1 MELTQHPD
9 DDQSLDTGSLA
20 PLVSVLIPAFNR
32 AAYIHETVESVLS
45 QNYEN
50 IELIVIDD
58 GSTDGTYEILA
69 QYAEDGKITLLTH
82 PGRDNRGQAASLNL
96 GLQSARGDYVAILD
110 SDDLFLPGKI
120 EVQANYLN
128 RHPDVG
134 LVYGMGEG
142 VDGEGHWLYDIH
154 SPDHVEPNDP
164 NAVLL
169 DCYFLLPQNALVRR
183 SVYEQVGL
191 FEERFRAAQ
200 DHDMLIRIAEN
211 TRFAFIPKKLFQY
224 RRHGD
229 SISSNGQRRRW
240 TNGFEILARAKARY
254 PYRSATIRKRRA
266 LLNYRMSQVCWQE
279 NKRFA
284 AIGYLLKSGLL
295 DPARGLNVVTGRERP
310 D

>member
-1 MELTQHPD
+1 MELTEHAD
-9 DDQSLDTGSLA
+9 VEKSLDAGGLA
-20 PLVSVLIPAFNR
+20 PMVSVLIPAFNR
-32 AAYIHETVESVLS
+32 AAYIKETVESVLS
-45 QNYEN
+45 QNYES

-58 GSTDGTYEILA
+58 GSTDGTHEILTR
-69 QYAEDGKITLLTH
+69 YAEDGKITLLTH
-82 PGRDNRGQAASLNL
+82 PGCDNRGQAASLNL
-96 GLQSARGDYVAILD
+96 GLQSAHGEYLAILD

-120 EVQANYLN
+120 EAQADYLSQ
-128 RHPDVG
+128 HPDVG

-154 SPDHVEPNDP
+154 SPDHIEPNDP

-191 FEERFRAAQ
+191 FEECFRAAQ
-200 DHDMLIRIAEN
+200 DHDMLIRIAEK

-229 SISSNGQRRRW
+229 SISNNGQRRRW

-279 NKRFA
+279 NKRVA